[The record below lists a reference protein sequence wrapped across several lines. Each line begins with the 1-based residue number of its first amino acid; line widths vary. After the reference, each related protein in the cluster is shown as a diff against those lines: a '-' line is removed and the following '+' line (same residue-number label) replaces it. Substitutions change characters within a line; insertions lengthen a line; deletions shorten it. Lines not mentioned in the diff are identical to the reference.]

1 MLRSLPTGEERRDLT
16 LSDAGVSVLPDA
28 PSGEKRFTGHPAV
41 FSTRAAIGNP
51 LTYGFY
57 EEIAPGA
64 FTKTLG
70 ESDARFLIDHSSYH
84 VVSRASAG
92 TLDLTQDVRGLYA
105 NSALDQRLS
114 YVNDLTANLE
124 NGNIRGMS
132 FGFQVMKDDW
142 VMEQAQRADGEPTEV
157 EVRTIREVKLIEVSA
172 VTFPAYE
179 ETDAGLRHSLIPA
192 LRHRGDVD
200 AIARAAKH
208 RPDLAH
214 LLGYDP
220 ELAPTHIFL
229 DSRAMAKKPTAAD
242 DESKEPAS
250 ADEAGT
256 VIPYQHTAT
265 SDKAWDAAS
274 NVKNL
279 GDAPSADS
287 LRACFGWMHDDHDND
302 ADDDPTNKSNYKFP
316 HHFVSSDRSV
326 GAASTVACS
335 AGIAALNG
343 GRSGANI
350 ADSARSGVYEHLA
363 HHLRDAGAEPPEL
376 KSHSEPA
383 ETTHNADPEV
393 EPAEIPETEP
403 AASTRIAPTQHEL
416 AKARLRA
423 LKARMNRPAA

>member
-1 MLRSLPTGEERRDLT
+1 MLRSLPTGEERRDLS
-16 LSDAGVSVLPDA
+16 LLDAGVSLQVE
-28 PSGEKRFTGHPAV
+28 PSTETRRFVGHAAV
-41 FSTRAAIGNP
+41 FNSRTAIGNP
-51 LTYGFY
+51 RTFGFY
-57 EEIAPGA
+57 ERISPGA
-64 FTKTLG
+64 FTKTLQ

-92 TLDLTQDVRGLYA
+92 TLLLSQNTRGLA
-105 NSALDQRLS
+105 VDSALDTRLS
-114 YVNDLTANLE
+114 YVNDLIANLD

-132 FGFQVMKDDW
+132 FGFQVVKDEWSELSERD
-142 VMEQAQRADGEPTEV
+142 ANGEPFTV
-157 EVRTIREVKLIEVSA
+157 EDRDIKEIKLIETSS

-179 ETDAGLRHSLIPA
+179 ETDAGLRHSLVPA
-192 LRHRGDVD
+192 LRHRGDLD
-200 AIARAAKH
+200 AIARAVSF
-208 RPDLAH
+208 RPELAH

-220 ELAPTHIFL
+220 ELAPTHILL
-229 DSRAMAKKPTAAD
+229 DSRAMAKKPAPAD

-250 ADEAGT
+250 ADKAGT

-279 GDAPSADS
+279 GDTPSADS

-316 HHFVSSDRSV
+316 HHFVSSDGSV

-403 AASTRIAPTQHEL
+403 AASTRDFESEQYTAL
-416 AKARLRA
+416 AKARA
-423 LKARMNRPAA
+423 LAVRLSLAA